1 VQAVF
6 EAAAGAV
13 GRARDGGGPTLLE
26 CVTYRHK
33 GHSKSDRNV
42 YRTRDEIAE
51 WQRRDPIPFFEAA
64 VTAAGTLDAGELRT
78 IDEETSQAVRDAV
91 VAARQAPE
99 ASADDLEKEVYAK

>member
-1 VQAVF
+1 
-6 EAAAGAV
+6 
-13 GRARDGGGPTLLE
+13 
-26 CVTYRHK
+26 
-33 GHSKSDRNV
+33 
-42 YRTRDEIAE
+42 
-51 WQRRDPIPFFEAA
+51 